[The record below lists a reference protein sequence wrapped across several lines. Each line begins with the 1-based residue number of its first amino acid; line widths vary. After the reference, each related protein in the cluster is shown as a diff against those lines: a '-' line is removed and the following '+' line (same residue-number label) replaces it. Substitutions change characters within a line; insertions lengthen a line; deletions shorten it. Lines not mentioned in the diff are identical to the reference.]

1 MNADTDGDGVI
12 DGTEKTDGTS
22 GTDLCDFVV
31 SSQTLTPNSTWNTSD
46 CDNDG
51 VTNADEVTDGT
62 DPLNAD
68 TDGDGV
74 IDGTE
79 KSDGTDALDFCSS
92 SPPSITMILSQ
103 DYLSADCD
111 GDGLSN
117 EQEIGPDVNNPI
129 DSDGDGVLDYLEFN
143 NYTALAE
150 DDLEIFNLLTPNGDG
165 DNDVFVIRNI
175 ELYPEN
181 TLEVYNRWGVKVYN
195 VSGYGQGGRYFNGIS
210 NGRVTLGK
218 SSLLP
223 TGTYFYIL
231 NYKSSSGELKERKG
245 YLYLT
250 R

>member
-1 MNADTDGDGVI
+1 MA
-12 DGTEKTDGTS
+12 
-22 GTDLCDFVV
+22 
-31 SSQTLTPNSTWNTSD
+31 SQTVSPSTAWNTAD

-51 VTNADEVTDGT
+51 VTNAEEVTDGT
-62 DPLNAD
+62 DPLNPD

-79 KSDGTDALDFCSS
+79 KSDGTDPTDSCSS
-92 SPPSITMILSQ
+92 IASSVTLSLSQ
-103 DYLSADCD
+103 AFLVSDCD

-117 EQEIGPDVNNPI
+117 GDEIGPDPKKPV
-129 DSDGDGVLDYLEFN
+129 DSNGNGIADYLEFN
-143 NYTALAE
+143 NHTSS
-150 DDLEIFNLLTPNGDG
+150 DDAIEIFNLVTPNNDG
-165 DNDVFVIRNI
+165 ENDVFVIRNI

-181 TLEVYNRWGVKVYN
+181 SLEIYNRWGVKVYD
-195 VSGYGQGGRYFNGIS
+195 VTGYGQGGRYFVGES
-210 NGRVTLGK
+210 SGRATIQG

-231 NYKSSSGELKERKG
+231 KYKSTDGVWKDRKG